1 MQKKLRILLVISIKN
16 VPLHSQLRM
25 VPQLSW
31 IEQRP
36 SKAWVLRSNRN
47 GITTKN
53 RKWLIKSFCGF
64 LVLELENVRILSAQ
78 VVMGNKLEY
87 LVYIA
92 GKIYLRYLEKKLSIQ
107 RTRYTIIT
115 PAMTILIIRTNIIYR
130 IKDLFLWNN
139 NVQR

>member
-1 MQKKLRILLVISIKN
+1 
-16 VPLHSQLRM
+16 
-25 VPQLSW
+25 
-31 IEQRP
+31 
-36 SKAWVLRSNRN
+36 
-47 GITTKN
+47 
-53 RKWLIKSFCGF
+53 
-64 LVLELENVRILSAQ
+64 
-78 VVMGNKLEY
+78 MGNKLEY

-139 NVQR
+139 ISAKLLQKSEMRKDIVIELSYKGFG